1 MRGIILLKVV
11 FLIVIIERKCFVI
24 SIMCRL
30 YVCIIIL
37 YRVGHKDLP
46 HFEEV

>member
-1 MRGIILLKVV
+1 MYESCGLPVKILDEEI
-11 FLIVIIERKCFVI
+11 FNAVI
-24 SIMCRL
+24 SEFTYI
-30 YVCIIIL
+30 